1 MSMEGKRFGVG
12 LAAGLLVALALI
24 TTAGGFGS
32 NPASVL
38 LAPIS
43 NGGTTKAIATASMSS
58 TVTQTVTT
66 TTAATA
72 TYTLSRSSGTAGG
85 YTQQNST
92 LYPATSTATSTST
105 ASSKTTSNSSNPA
118 SIGSLNSATSQG
130 TPKYSS
136 RIDSLATQ
144 PILSNA
150 VILVPVLVAFLLG
163 AFLYRISIRE
173 RAAGEEE

>member
-1 MSMEGKRFGVG
+1 MEGKRFGVG
-12 LAAGLLVALALI
+12 LAAGLLVALAI
-24 TTAGGFGS
+24 VTTAGGFGS

-38 LAPIS
+38 LAPKS
-43 NGGTTKAIATASMSS
+43 NSGMPG
-58 TVTQTVTT
+58 TVTT
-66 TTAATA
+66 AVTTSSVTQAATTMA
-72 TYTLSRSSGTAGG
+72 AATVTYTASRSSGTAGG

-173 RAAGEEE
+173 RAAAEEE